1 MVNLAQSKELAEI
14 RENIEGLF
22 GEEVRLKSN
31 KGRKKISVRT
41 GIMGD
46 TYPNI
51 FLVKI
56 KDKNDNERT
65 MSFAY
70 TDVLIGNVQIMPLD
84 KDSTQAC

>member
-1 MVNLAQSKELAEI
+1 MAQSKELAEI

>member
-1 MVNLAQSKELAEI
+1 LAQSKELAEI

>member
-1 MVNLAQSKELAEI
+1 MAQSKELAEI

-22 GEEVRLKSN
+22 GEEVKLKSN
-31 KGRKKISVRT
+31 KGRKRISIRT

>member
-31 KGRKKISVRT
+31 KGRKRISIRT